1 VLSHAGAVTVPRRN
15 RLKDVTAANK
25 NHPPGSANVVKSVV
39 IEKSGVP
46 EIRSGRGFLTG
57 AS

>member
-1 VLSHAGAVTVPRRN
+1 MDYRV
-15 RLKDVTAANK
+15 KDVTAANK